1 MPPKKDAHDLQEGDE
16 VSWKWGSN
24 HPSGTVKEVV
34 DGDAEVTTKRGSKV
48 SKDGDKS
55 NPAVKLDTGKSD
67 AVKSVSTTATNADR
81 IRRAILTL
89 CFLPLSQK
97 AKEIDGVKPA

>member
-1 MPPKKDAHDLQEGDE
+1 MPPKKDAHDLKEGDE

-48 SKDGDKS
+48 SKEGDES

-67 AVKSVSTTATNADR
+67 AVKSVS
-81 IRRAILTL
+81 ISSRRRYLHT
-89 CFLPLSQK
+89 
-97 AKEIDGVKPA
+97 